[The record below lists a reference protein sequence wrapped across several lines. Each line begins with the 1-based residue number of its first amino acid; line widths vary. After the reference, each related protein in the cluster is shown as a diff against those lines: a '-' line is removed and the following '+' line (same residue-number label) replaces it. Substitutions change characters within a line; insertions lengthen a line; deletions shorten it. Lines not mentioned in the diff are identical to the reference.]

1 MSEKGW
7 LIEASAPYSQPQ
19 WLRIIQLSSNCTK
32 VIWTTDSDI
41 ALRFSRK
48 IDAELFWFLCPQ
60 PGVIPVIT
68 EHAWGGVEMNY
79 ADHDAAIA
87 QLTRERDEARAT
99 LKHREELDA
108 FTKPLSCETHG
119 LVVNL
124 ASFGNKCAEC
134 QRDTLAADLALTREA
149 LDWALSEAD
158 AFLNSPPH
166 LAAIL
171 DASRKRVC
179 GHE

>member
-1 MSEKGW
+1 
-7 LIEASAPYSQPQ
+7 
-19 WLRIIQLSSNCTK
+19 
-32 VIWTTDSDI
+32 
-41 ALRFSRK
+41 
-48 IDAELFWFLCPQ
+48 
-60 PGVIPVIT
+60 
-68 EHAWGGVEMNY
+68 MNY

-149 LDWALSEAD
+149 LDWALTTSKGYPLHVGKPA
-158 AFLNSPPH
+158 PPH

-171 DASRKRVC
+171 DASRQRVC
-179 GHE
+179 K